1 MFWRSMN
8 TYEYIETH
16 FKCPPVFFKKEKY
29 ENPFK
34 MAAGDFR
41 RNSHNNKAVA
51 NLMKR
56 LTACAA
62 ANSDRFEHLQ

>member
-1 MFWRSMN
+1 
-8 TYEYIETH
+8 
-16 FKCPPVFFKKEKY
+16 VFFNKEKY